1 MTAMEK
7 MIVDFELQLRDI
19 VGKVMK
25 RSTLNS
31 ATVNYGVQYLTNDES
46 GFILIVSTS
55 NDALNISFHKGK
67 HSLTSTELFSTP
79 DINNF
84 NKAEQALETLRVI
97 IEWSAFEALGIPIG
111 EYAARFKRN
120 YTS

>member
-7 MIVDFELQLRDI
+7 VIVDFELQLRDI

-46 GFILIVSTS
+46 GFILIVSTN

-67 HSLTSTELFSTP
+67 HPLTAIDLFSTQ

-84 NKAEQALETLRVI
+84 NKAEQALEALRLI
-97 IEWSAFEALGIPIG
+97 IAESAYEGLWIPIE
-111 EYAARFKRN
+111 EYVARFKN
-120 YTS
+120 SYTS

>member
-7 MIVDFELQLRDI
+7 VIVDFELQLRDI

-46 GFILIVSTS
+46 GFILIVSTN

-67 HSLTSTELFSTP
+67 HPLTATDLFSTQ

-84 NKAEQALETLRVI
+84 NKAEQALEILRLI
-97 IEWSAFEALGIPIG
+97 IAESAYEGLDIPIE
-111 EYAARFKRN
+111 EYVARFKKS

>member
-7 MIVDFELQLRDI
+7 VIVDFELQLRDI

-46 GFILIVSTS
+46 GFILIVSTN
-55 NDALNISFHKGK
+55 NDALSISFHKGK
-67 HSLTSTELFSTP
+67 HPMTATELFTTP

-84 NKAEQALETLRVI
+84 NKAEQTLEALRLI
-97 IEWSAFEALGIPIG
+97 IAESAYEALGIPID
-111 EYAARFKRN
+111 EYATRFKKT

>member
-7 MIVDFELQLRDI
+7 VVVEFELQLRDI

-31 ATVNYGVQYLTNDES
+31 ATLNYGVQYLTNDES
-46 GFILIVSTS
+46 GFILIVSTK

-67 HSLTSTELFSTP
+67 HPLTATELFSTP
-79 DINNF
+79 DINNL
-84 NKAEQALETLRVI
+84 NKAEQALEALRAI
-97 IEWSAFEALGIPIG
+97 IERSTYEALWIPID
-111 EYAARFKRN
+111 EYAARFKN
-120 YTS
+120 SYTS

>member
-7 MIVDFELQLRDI
+7 VIVDFELQLRDI

-46 GFILIVSTS
+46 GFILIVSTN

-67 HSLTSTELFSTP
+67 HPLTATDLFSTQ

-84 NKAEQALETLRVI
+84 NKAEQALETLRLI
-97 IEWSAFEALGIPIG
+97 IAESAYEGLWIPIE
-111 EYAARFKRN
+111 EYVDRFKKS

>member
-7 MIVDFELQLRDI
+7 VIVDFELQLRDI

-46 GFILIVSTS
+46 GFILIVSTN
-55 NDALNISFHKGK
+55 NDALSISFHKGK
-67 HSLTSTELFSTP
+67 HSLTATDLFSTP
-79 DINNF
+79 DISNLR
-84 NKAEQALETLRVI
+84 KAEQTLETLRVI
-97 IEWSAFEALGIPIG
+97 IEESTYEALGIPID
-111 EYAARFKRN
+111 EYATRFKKT